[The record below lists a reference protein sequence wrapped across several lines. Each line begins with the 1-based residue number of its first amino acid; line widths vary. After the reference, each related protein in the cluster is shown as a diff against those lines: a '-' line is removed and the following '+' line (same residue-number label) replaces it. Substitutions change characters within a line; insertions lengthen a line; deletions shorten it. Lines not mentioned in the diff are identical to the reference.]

1 MKKLAKLLALGMA
14 LALCLGLF
22 SACGQQEDELKIM
35 EGGSLAPEEY
45 GIGFRKEDV
54 ELRDTVNAALQVL
67 AAEGTLA
74 EISTEWFGSDITT
87 IEADASALDNINPEA
102 REFILG
108 LDDSFPPMGYR
119 NEQNEI
125 VGFDIDVANAVC
137 EKLGWTLVVQPID
150 WDANMMELNA
160 GNIDCIWNGM
170 TLTPERLEAMTCSD
184 PYMKNEQVIVVRAD
198 SEYTSLESLAGKSL
212 ALQTGSSAENALE
225 AATDFKASLGQVNSF
240 KDNLTCFMDLEQ
252 GSSDAVLVDSIVAG
266 WYIQTGNVG

>member
-22 SACGQQEDELKIM
+22 SACGQQEVELKIM

-137 EKLGWTLVVQPID
+137 EKLGWTLVVQPI
-150 WDANMMELNA
+150 E
-160 GNIDCIWNGM
+160 C
-170 TLTPERLEAMTCSD
+170 
-184 PYMKNEQVIVVRAD
+184 
-198 SEYTSLESLAGKSL
+198 GK
-212 ALQTGSSAENALE
+212 
-225 AATDFKASLGQVNSF
+225 
-240 KDNLTCFMDLEQ
+240 
-252 GSSDAVLVDSIVAG
+252 
-266 WYIQTGNVG
+266 Y

>member
-1 MKKLAKLLALGMA
+1 
-14 LALCLGLF
+14 
-22 SACGQQEDELKIM
+22 
-35 EGGSLAPEEY
+35 
-45 GIGFRKEDV
+45 
-54 ELRDTVNAALQVL
+54 
-67 AAEGTLA
+67 
-74 EISTEWFGSDITT
+74 
-87 IEADASALDNINPEA
+87 
-102 REFILG
+102 
-108 LDDSFPPMGYR
+108 
-119 NEQNEI
+119 
-125 VGFDIDVANAVC
+125 
-137 EKLGWTLVVQPID
+137 
-150 WDANMMELNA
+150 
-160 GNIDCIWNGM
+160 M